1 MKEDKLFRNCAI
13 GLLILVIAAYSNH
26 FGNSFH
32 FDDSHCILDNAYIR
46 SLKNIPDFFKS
57 AKTFSSLPYNQTY
70 RPMLT
75 ALYAF
80 DYAIGGFGSFF
91 YHLPIF
97 IFFLLQGICMYL
109 LIIKLFEASFKNYNN
124 KYFALFTTGWYM
136 LATANSD
143 TINYIS
149 SSSDSISTFWV
160 VAGLVMY
167 IYRPKWRRFC
177 LYLIPAIIGVLFKQ
191 SAIVFPMLLA
201 VYVFFFEKNGDQS
214 FGKRAVQSVLASLPA
229 LILCI
234 GLYVLQAKLTSSTYT
249 SGGNFYTYVIT
260 QPFVILHYFGMFYFP
275 FGLSADSDWIHLTSI
290 TDIQF
295 IIGIIFLAILGIIAF
310 VTLRFT
316 RYLPI
321 SFGILWFLI
330 ALVPSTFVP
339 LAEVMNDHR
348 AFFPYIGLVIA
359 SGWCLSLLYE
369 KLNTSYLKLFRIAL
383 VLILVLNAIGTFAR
397 NFVWWNEETLWHD
410 VTIKSPNNGRGLMN
424 YGLALMNKNDYRGAD
439 EYFRKALNRLPYYS
453 YAYENMAILK
463 AAEKQNDSADIYFK
477 QALQLGSNIP
487 AINYYYARYLHELNR
502 NSEAEYLLK
511 QAIAISPAD
520 IDSRYLLMKIYQE
533 EENNEAFVSCAK
545 ETLVIL
551 PGDTTAKAYLRNT
564 AGKKTKLQQAIE
576 LAEKDPSPA
585 NYLSL
590 SLLYYQQKQYK
601 KCIEYSQQALNLDPD
616 YYLAY
621 NNIGSSY
628 NMTGEWENAREAL
641 TKALK
646 LKPNFE
652 LAKSNYNVSVRQ
664 MVYTDSMIAVLKKA
678 PTADNYLNLSLMY
691 YKQNLFIKSIGACK
705 EALKINPSF
714 ALAYNNICAAYNSMG
729 MWSEAINAGEQ
740 AMRFDPNNQLIKN
753 NLAEARKGR
762 AGIN

>member
-57 AKTFSSLPYNQTY
+57 AKAFSSLPYNQTY

-75 ALYAF
+75 TLYAF

-109 LIIKLFEASFKNYNN
+109 LIVKVFEASFKSRSN
-124 KYFALFTTGWYM
+124 KYFALFATGWYM

-160 VAGLVMY
+160 MAGLVLY
-167 IYRPKWRRFC
+167 IYKPFWRKYF
-177 LYLIPAIIGVLFKQ
+177 LYLIPSIVGVLFKQ
-191 SAIVFPMLLA
+191 SAIVFPALLA
-201 VYVFFFEKNGDQS
+201 VYVFLFEKNSHLS
-214 FGKRAVQSVLASLPA
+214 FGKRAVQSIMTSLPA
-229 LILCI
+229 LILSI
-234 GLYVLQAKLTSSTYT
+234 GLYILQAKLTSSTYI

-260 QPFVILHYFGMFYFP
+260 QPFVILHYFGTFYFP
-275 FGLSADSDWIHLTSI
+275 FGLSADSDWIPLTSMADIHFI
-290 TDIQF
+290 T
-295 IIGIIFLAILGIIAF
+295 GVIFLAILVMIAF

-316 RYLPI
+316 RYLPV
-321 SFGILWFLI
+321 SFGVLWFLI
-330 ALVPSTFVP
+330 ALLPSTFVP

-348 AFFPYIGLVIA
+348 AFFPYVGLAIA
-359 SGWCLSLLYE
+359 SGWCLFLLYE
-369 KLNTSYLKLFRIAL
+369 KLNTSYLKLFRIGL

-410 VTIKSPNNGRGLMN
+410 VIIKSPNNGRGLMN
-424 YGLALMNKNDYRGAD
+424 YGLALMNKNDFTGAE
-439 EYFRKALNRLPYYS
+439 EYFRMALNRLPYYS

-477 QALQLGSNIP
+477 QALQLGRNIP
-487 AINYYYARYLHELNR
+487 AINYYYASYLHEQHR

-520 IDSRYLLMKIYQE
+520 VDSRYLLMKTYQD
-533 EENNEAFVSCAK
+533 EENYEALTSLAK
-545 ETLVIL
+545 ETLIIL
-551 PGDTTAKAYLRNT
+551 PGDTTANAYLRDT
-564 AGKKTKLQQAIE
+564 AGKKTKLQLAVE

-590 SLLYYQQKQYK
+590 SLLYYQQKQYG
-601 KCIEYSQQALNLDPD
+601 KCIEYSQLALKLNPD

-621 NNIGSSY
+621 NNIGSAY
-628 NMTGEWENAREAL
+628 NMMGKWENAKEAL
-641 TKALK
+641 TRALK
-646 LKPNFE
+646 LKPDFE
-652 LAKSNYNVSVRQ
+652 LAKNNYHLSVRQ
-664 MVYTDSMIAVLKKA
+664 IAYTDSMIAIVKNA
-678 PTADNYLNLSLMY
+678 PTSDNYLNLSLMY
-691 YKQNLFIKSIGACK
+691 YKQNLFMKSIDACK

-714 ALAYNNICAAYNSMG
+714 ALAYNNMCAAYNSLG
-729 MWSEAINAGEQ
+729 MWSEAINEGEQ
-740 AMRFDPNNQLIKN
+740 AMRLEPNNQLIKN
-753 NLAEARKGR
+753 NLAEARKGK